1 MLIKDNLHYFLVTR
15 KLMASRI
22 MMMMIE
28 VKWDNIQK
36 NSNQKKM
43 HTMDIGYT

>member
-1 MLIKDNLHYFLVTR
+1 MNTNELVNHTFFVMLIKDNLHYFLVTR

-28 VKWDNIQK
+28 VKWDNI
-36 NSNQKKM
+36 
-43 HTMDIGYT
+43 